1 MISKFYTILAKIKL
15 HFYGAKVGKNF
26 VCEGPLKLDKI
37 DSTKFN
43 LVIGDDV
50 YFFGYIDIKIRSEA
64 SIIISE
70 GTKIDKGV
78 RIIAANGATVHFGKN
93 NKLMF
98 YSMVNGGADITT
110 GDYTGISAYSF
121 MTSSMHEKKE
131 GKPYMLQG
139 WEHNEI
145 IVGSDVQIGSH
156 CHIVSGSKIGD
167 GATIAP
173 LSFVFGEVKPKT
185 TVSGNPAR
193 LVNRK

>member
-1 MISKFYTILAKIKL
+1 MISTFYTILAKIKL

-78 RIIAANGATVHFGKN
+78 RIIAANGATVHFW
-93 NKLMF
+93 
-98 YSMVNGGADITT
+98 
-110 GDYTGISAYSF
+110 
-121 MTSSMHEKKE
+121 KK
-131 GKPYMLQG
+131 
-139 WEHNEI
+139 
-145 IVGSDVQIGSH
+145 
-156 CHIVSGSKIGD
+156 
-167 GATIAP
+167 
-173 LSFVFGEVKPKT
+173 
-185 TVSGNPAR
+185 
-193 LVNRK
+193 